1 MTLTDEQRSKIAKRS
16 SAKGGEYERRVAKLI
31 ASYFGLDWG
40 KAFLRTKRTTGG
52 QPHGDLK
59 PIDDMYMIWK
69 GSGYG
74 SIECKCRKE
83 WSFNEIFKN
92 TAKCSIIDYW
102 FKSRDDTNDENTIVC
117 FTKAGVTDY
126 VLLPL
131 SNLDATASRDFSFAH
146 IILPVKGRHFMVT
159 TLMDFLRYTWPYE
172 PAHIMQGEESES

>member
-1 MTLTDEQRSKIAKRS
+1 MLTDEQRSKIAKRS

-31 ASYFGLDWG
+31 AGYFGLDWG

-74 SIECKCRKE
+74 TIECKCRKE

-92 TAKCSIIDYW
+92 PAKCSIADYW
-102 FKSRDDTNDENTIVC
+102 LKSCVDTNDERTIVC

-126 VLLPL
+126 VLFPL
-131 SNLDATASRDFSFAH
+131 YDLGSSSPKDFTFPH
-146 IILPVKGRHFMVT
+146 IILPLNGRFFMIS
-159 TLMDFLRYTWPYE
+159 TLKDFLRYTWPNE
-172 PAHIMQGEESES
+172 PPHVLPSEETPS

>member
-1 MTLTDEQRSKIAKRS
+1 MLTDEQRSKIAKRS
-16 SAKGGEYERRVAKLI
+16 TAKGGEYERRVAKLI
-31 ASYFGLDWG
+31 SSYFGLDWG

-74 SIECKCRKE
+74 TIECKCRKD

-92 TAKCSIIDYW
+92 PSKSGVYDYW
-102 FKSRDDTNDENTIVC
+102 YKSCFDTNDEMTIVC

-126 VLLPL
+126 VMFPYHGEFPPRIP
-131 SNLDATASRDFSFAH
+131 SIHFA
-146 IILPVKGRHFMVT
+146 IEGRFFRIT
-159 TLMDFLRYTWPYE
+159 TLKAFLRFTWPNE
-172 PAHIMQGEESES
+172 PEHVLTSEELDSE